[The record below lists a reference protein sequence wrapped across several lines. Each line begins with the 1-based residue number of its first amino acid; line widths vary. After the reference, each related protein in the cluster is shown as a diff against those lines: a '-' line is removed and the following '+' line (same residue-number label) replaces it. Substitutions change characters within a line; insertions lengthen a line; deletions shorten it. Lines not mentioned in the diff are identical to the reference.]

1 MKSQVARSSSRSRV
15 RSSGPP
21 AAEARARPMDDGI
34 RDYLIG
40 MEDRILRAF
49 SNGAYAVHERIASLE
64 TATVTL
70 CTEIKRLSDEGKDP

>member
-1 MKSQVARSSSRSRV
+1 
-15 RSSGPP
+15 
-21 AAEARARPMDDGI
+21 MDDGI